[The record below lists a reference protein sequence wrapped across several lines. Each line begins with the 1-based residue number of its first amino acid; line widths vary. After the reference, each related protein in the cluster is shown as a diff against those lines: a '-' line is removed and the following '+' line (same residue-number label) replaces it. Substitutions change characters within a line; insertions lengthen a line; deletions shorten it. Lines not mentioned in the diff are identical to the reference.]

1 MSDSL
6 VCCCLCLRDIEK
18 SYERVNLE
26 KCKKDFDSLAE
37 IESLEISHLD
47 SKYICRQCTRYWL
60 VQLSL
65 VNLLKHTAD

>member
-26 KCKKDFDSLAE
+26 RCRKDFDSLAE
-37 IESLEISHLD
+37 IESLDGLYPH
-47 SKYICRQCTRYWL
+47 YMRYL
-60 VQLSL
+60 GRLHRRLQGLGGVIIE
-65 VNLLKHTAD
+65 NDA

>member
-6 VCCCLCLRDIEK
+6 VCCCLCVRDIEK

-37 IESLEISHLD
+37 IESLD
-47 SKYICRQCTRYWL
+47 SWRSRT
-60 VQLSL
+60 S
-65 VNLLKHTAD
+65 TASTYADSVLGTD